1 MLRHSNLNEQGI
13 MHMSMEELKKQLK
26 ENKIGKLYLFT
37 GSERYLIRYYVKEIT
52 DKILDQDTKTFNFTE
67 YEGKVAFQQL
77 SDTVSMF
84 PAFSERRVV
93 IIRESSL
100 LKPGAGEIN
109 WKGFF
114 ESLPDYICLIF
125 IQEEVDKR
133 VSFYKTIKNCGLIV
147 ECGQQDEQ
155 ALAKWAMKVFASL
168 KKQIDAAD
176 AAYLVSLLEPDM
188 TFMLLEI
195 EKIAGFAG
203 EKTRITRD
211 IIGEVASKS
220 VKSRIFDLTDAISA
234 RRMSEA
240 IRIADELIELKE
252 PVQLIMAMIGRHAG
266 ILMKAKR
273 LEGKRVA
280 QADYAKILGVHPFVA
295 GKVRKQA
302 SSFSDEQLMRLIRM
316 CAEMD
321 IAVKTG
327 RMDGRLALDLFMIEM
342 GKQL

>member
-147 ECGQQDEQ
+147 ECRIKQDEQ

-168 KKQIDAAD
+168 KKQ
-176 AAYLVSLLEPDM
+176 L
-188 TFMLLEI
+188 
-195 EKIAGFAG
+195 
-203 EKTRITRD
+203 TRPTPPI
-211 IIGEVASKS
+211 
-220 VKSRIFDLTDAISA
+220 LSA
-234 RRMSEA
+234 C
-240 IRIADELIELKE
+240 LN
-252 PVQLIMAMIGRHAG
+252 P
-266 ILMKAKR
+266 
-273 LEGKRVA
+273 
-280 QADYAKILGVHPFVA
+280 
-295 GKVRKQA
+295 
-302 SSFSDEQLMRLIRM
+302 
-316 CAEMD
+316 
-321 IAVKTG
+321 T
-327 RMDGRLALDLFMIEM
+327 
-342 GKQL
+342 